1 SSNCLATSKGVDA
14 AFNFKETDFD
24 NFFSLAALVS
34 CTSQLNSALNESKNS
49 GNTDSTDTSR
59 PSSLVSE
66 VTDLPS
72 RPQGTIC
79 WNQARSTL
87 QLMATP
93 CEVSS
98 ARVPKPVAPGAQI
111 HNSSLQPAHVVPET
125 AAVVPQVQHRVGHQ
139 LAGPVECQQAAAPSR
154 QLVGVAVGR
163 ICRIDAANADGADIF
178 NIRRLSSRMPLFSAA
193 HVHCES
199 AKKFASVHKSG
210 SLYMTYPDFVQKFLG
225 LYCFEN
231 ANEDTVKQLGTIA
244 DYDKDGL
251 ISFEEFETFEG
262 LLSLPD
268 HAYRIAFDLFDVN
281 GNGYVSFS
289 EFKIGH
295 HGHHALHR
303 QYPFNF
309 DCDFID
315 LHFGKARD
323 QIVSYEEFTQ
333 LIHRQTQRGQNSRYG
348 LLSTL
353 WWQLKSN
360 LLTPFLRD
368 HLMQVVFGA
377 EHGSHISFSY
387 FNAFIS
393 LLNNMELLK
402 KLIQARTGNDVHAPV
417 TREELTNDA
426 MSYNQLTPL
435 EVDILFQLAKF
446 LREDDCISYY
456 DVKRMAP
463 FDEYTSKYAP
473 DTAARRV
480 QDAVETRAEGR
491 GRTFLLSILEQVY
504 RFSLGAIAGAIGATA
519 VYPIDLVKTRMQ
531 NQRTSTVGEVLYR
544 NSWDCFKEGHP
555 LRGRLVPQLVGV
567 APEKAIKLTMNDLV
581 KDQFRDKKTGFI
593 PLWARF
599 LLAAAPAAPRSGCR
613 WRARSP
619 PHRGSPRCICDS
631 PIAKATIIRGSLLLA
646 ATLSGAPSRRSDNA
660 CGCVARSGQTT
671 YTDPSREGPRAFWK
685 GSMARVCP
693 VRVESAVRRHPP
705 HTYEMLQRAFYIDFG
720 G

>member
-1 SSNCLATSKGVDA
+1 
-14 AFNFKETDFD
+14 
-24 NFFSLAALVS
+24 
-34 CTSQLNSALNESKNS
+34 
-49 GNTDSTDTSR
+49 
-59 PSSLVSE
+59 
-66 VTDLPS
+66 
-72 RPQGTIC
+72 
-79 WNQARSTL
+79 
-87 QLMATP
+87 
-93 CEVSS
+93 
-98 ARVPKPVAPGAQI
+98 
-111 HNSSLQPAHVVPET
+111 
-125 AAVVPQVQHRVGHQ
+125 
-139 LAGPVECQQAAAPSR
+139 
-154 QLVGVAVGR
+154 
-163 ICRIDAANADGADIF
+163 DIF

-199 AKKFASVHKSG
+199 AKKFSTKRADRENLEYVFQKFASVHKNG

-289 EFKIGH
+289 EFKSVITVTT
-295 HGHHALHR
+295 LHR

-333 LIHRQTQRGQNSRYG
+333 LIHDFHEEHALQAFQRSDKRNEGKIRAMDLINIMV
-348 LLSTL
+348 
-353 WWQLKSN
+353 QLKSN

-402 KLIQARTGNDVHAPV
+402 KLIQARTGNDVHAAV

-544 NSWDCFKEGHP
+544 NSWDCFKKVIRFEGVFG
-555 LRGRLVPQLVGV
+555 LYRGLVPQLVGV

-593 PLWARF
+593 PLWAEI
-599 LLAAAPAAPRSGCR
+599 LAGGC
-613 WRARSP
+613 AG
-619 PHRGSPRCICDS
+619 GSQVIFTNPLEIVKIRLQVAGEIATAQRVSALHVIRDLGFFGLYKG
-631 PIAKATIIRGSLLLA
+631 AKACFLRDIPFSAIYFTAYNHLKMRFADSEGYNNPGSLLLA
-646 ATLSGAPSRRSDNA
+646 ATLSGAPAAGLTTPADVIKTRLQV
-660 CGCVARSGQTT
+660 VARSGQTT
-671 YTDPSREGPRAFWK
+671 YTGVFDAFGKILREEGPRAFWK
-685 GSMARVCP
+685 GSMARVFRSSP
-693 VRVESAVRRHPP
+693 QFGVTLL
-705 HTYEMLQRAFYIDFG
+705 TYEMLQRAFYIDFG
-720 G
+720 GSKPSGSNILKRPEEAMPTNPDHIGGYKIATLSFDELESRFGLCLPKYKIAAGSGSG